1 MRFGAFPSKRPRS
14 PHETAA
20 IDALEEMLSKVAK
33 GEAEA
38 VGPRCAPCCEGI
50 AGVEPE
56 AAFKHQIF

>member
-1 MRFGAFPSKRPRS
+1 
-14 PHETAA
+14 
-20 IDALEEMLSKVAK
+20 MLSKVAK